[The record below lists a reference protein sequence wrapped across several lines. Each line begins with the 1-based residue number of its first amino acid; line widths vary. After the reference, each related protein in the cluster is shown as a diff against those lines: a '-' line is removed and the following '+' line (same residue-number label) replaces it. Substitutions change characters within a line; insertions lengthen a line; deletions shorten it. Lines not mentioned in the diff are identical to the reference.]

1 MIKRITT
8 RAEVASI
15 LGLPDSRLTEQIP
28 CEKAEWVQWLEGQIE
43 KPEFLRIWGTVEDDK
58 VTNYMVALNA
68 VMPPISRSVLIL
80 YQSFYSETE
89 GALEALAEVEKWA
102 KELGATNLA
111 IQTKY
116 PRVNSQFGFVEE
128 GYSMVMKI

>member
-43 KPEFLRIWGTVEDDK
+43 KPKFLRIWGTVEEDK

-80 YQSFYSETE
+80 YQSFYSKTAE
-89 GALEALAEVEKWA
+89 GVEVLGEIKKW
-102 KELGATNLA
+102 KEELGGIDIA

-116 PRVNSQFGFVEE
+116 PRVNSQFGFVQE
-128 GYSMVMKI
+128 GYLMVLKE